1 MLTPKQEKF
10 CVVYLETGNASEAYR
25 QAYDAG
31 SMKPETVNRKAKDL
45 IDNGK
50 ITARLQELR
59 SPVVA
64 RAQITLESHLAEL
77 ETLRE
82 LAKADQR
89 WAPAIQAEVN
99 RGKAAGL
106 YVEKVAVESKRTL
119 EEFTNDELAALLA
132 RGRTGGT
139 SEA

>member
-77 ETLRE
+77 EALRE

-89 WAPAIQAEVN
+89 WAPAIQAEVS

-106 YVEKVAVESKRTL
+106 YVEKVAVESKRSL

-132 RGRTGGT
+132 RGRAGGT